1 MTPDE
6 DEQTKTIEAP
16 SDARRHPAAREIEQ
30 LRAALTG
37 LGDEIR
43 SQQRRAL
50 RSGEEVGGGSKWG
63 TLFDELRRRVGTL
76 GMVERDPS
84 VDDFGMDASYLERLS
99 PLFNF
104 LYENYWRVDLSGD
117 ESLPSKGPVL
127 FVANRSGI
135 LPWDG
140 MMLSHAIDRSPVQL
154 ERPRFLV
161 EDQLLRLPFAQA
173 QLARVGGIRACRENL
188 DQLISRGH
196 SVIAFPEGA
205 RGAAR
210 SFRDRYQ
217 VGRFGR
223 GGAIRA
229 AIENRIPLVPVGIV
243 GAEEAYPRL
252 GDTATL
258 GRLAAR
264 DLGLPVLP
272 ITPTFPL
279 LGPLGL
285 LPLPSKW
292 VITIGNPNSLLELER
307 NGASDDVSVSHL
319 TEALREEVQQL
330 VERGLDARS
339 STWL

>member
-1 MTPDE
+1 MTPDDSARPTGFQR
-6 DEQTKTIEAP
+6 DERSQHAAP
-16 SDARRHPAAREIEQ
+16 QIEQ
-30 LRAALTG
+30 LRKALTG

-43 SQQRRAL
+43 SQQRRAPDPQ
-50 RSGEEVGGGSKWG
+50 RKAGSGTEWG
-63 TLFDELRRRVGTL
+63 ALFDELRRWVGIL
-76 GMVERDPS
+76 GMVEQYPG
-84 VDDFGMDASYLERLS
+84 VDDFGMEADYLKRLQ
-99 PLFNF
+99 PLFDF
-104 LYENYWRVDLSGD
+104 LYERYWRVQLTGD

-127 FVANRSGI
+127 FVSNRSGL

-161 EDQLLRLPFAQA
+161 EDELLRLPFAQA
-173 QLARVGGIRACRENL
+173 QLARVGGVRACRENL

-196 SVIAFPEGA
+196 SVVVFPEGA

-252 GDTATL
+252 GDTSTL
-258 GRLAAR
+258 GRLASR

-292 VITIGNPNSLLELER
+292 VITIGEPISLLELEPDAA
-307 NGASDDVSVSHL
+307 NDDVSVSHL
-319 TEALREEVQQL
+319 TEALREEVQRL
-330 VERGLDARS
+330 VERGLEARS

>member
-1 MTPDE
+1 ME
-6 DEQTKTIEAP
+6 
-16 SDARRHPAAREIEQ
+16 R
-30 LRAALTG
+30 LRTALTG

-50 RSGEEVGGGSKWG
+50 DSQQEPSTGTEWGS
-63 TLFDELRRRVGTL
+63 LFDELRRRVGTL
-76 GMVERDPS
+76 GMAERDPT
-84 VDDFGMDASYLERLS
+84 VDDFGMEAGFVERLN
-99 PLFNF
+99 PLLDF
-104 LYENYWRVDLSGD
+104 LYERYWRVDLSG
-117 ESLPSKGPVL
+117 EHHLPAKGPVL
-127 FVANRSGI
+127 FVANRSGL

-140 MMLSHAIDRSPVQL
+140 MMLSHAIARPPAHL

-161 EDQLLRLPFAQA
+161 EDDLLRLPFAQA
-173 QLARVGGIRACRENL
+173 QLARVGAVRACRENL

-229 AIENRIPLVPVGIV
+229 AIEDRIPLIPVGIV

-252 GDTATL
+252 GDTAAL
-258 GRLAAR
+258 GRLASL

-292 VITIGNPNSLLELER
+292 VITIGKPISLLDLDPSSA
-307 NGASDDVSVSHL
+307 NDDVAVSHL
-319 TEALREEVQQL
+319 TEALREKVQRL
-330 VERGLDARS
+330 VEQGLDART